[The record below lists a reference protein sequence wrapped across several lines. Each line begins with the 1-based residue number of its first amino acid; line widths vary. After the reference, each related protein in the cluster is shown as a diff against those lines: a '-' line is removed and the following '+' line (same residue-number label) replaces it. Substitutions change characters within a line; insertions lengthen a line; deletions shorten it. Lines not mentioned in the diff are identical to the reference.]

1 MPMQLVLLCLVL
13 LRFFVGAKIVSEVAA
28 VVDGMQL

>member
-1 MPMQLVLLCLVL
+1 MPMQLVLLFLVL
-13 LRFFVGAKIVSEVAA
+13 LRFFVGAKIVSQVAT